1 MQEHTGNVSREM
13 KILRKNQKEMLQIKN
28 TIREMMN
35 IFDRLIIR
43 LHLAEERISELE
55 NKSVETCK
63 FEKQREK
70 KDKKMDYNIQELW
83 NN

>member
-1 MQEHTGNVSREM
+1 M
-13 KILRKNQKEMLQIKN
+13 
-28 TIREMMN
+28 
-35 IFDRLIIR
+35 
-43 LHLAEERISELE
+43 AEERISELE